1 MGGQVTFPRRGIYL
15 QMLMMR
21 QVVQAEVVATAED
34 FKENILRNKCMV
46 LRGLRKRER
55 ERERGILKGLL
66 ILEGL

>member
-1 MGGQVTFPRRGIYL
+1 
-15 QMLMMR
+15 MMR

-46 LRGLRKRER
+46 LRGLRKSER